1 MQFSVPQ
8 QWLISEAN
16 ILKKEQIL
24 SQTKI
29 KIWFPVDTIN
39 DHERT
44 GYGLETQVYKVS
56 NSKKNF
62 FKKHF
67 S

>member
-1 MQFSVPQ
+1 MQFRVPQ
-8 QWLISEAN
+8 RWLISEAN

-24 SQTKI
+24 FQTKI

-39 DHERT
+39 DQEGT

-56 NSKKNF
+56 NSKKKI